1 MTFTLTVVRAGKISL
16 PSLITAHF
24 LAKLW
29 CFQFILSKMNTLRS
43 DIGYRLHPVHPTVA
57 ASIGEEHAMLGQPA
71 HSSSS
76 IIEDP
81 SSFLNQPGDSAFSNH
96 QHLPVLQR
104 YSRIRAL
111 FNISTLVAVFRI
123 CDILILVRI
132 RMRMRILGSVS
143 LTNGS
148 RMRIRMRTRMRTR
161 MRIRTKIFN
170 DF

>member
-1 MTFTLTVVRAGKISL
+1 
-16 PSLITAHF
+16 
-24 LAKLW
+24 
-29 CFQFILSKMNTLRS
+29 MNTLRS

-104 YSRIRAL
+104 YCRMRAL
-111 FNISTLVAVFRI
+111 FGPTKFYIS
-123 CDILILVRI
+123 C
-132 RMRMRILGSVS
+132 SVPDS
-143 LTNGS
+143 
-148 RMRIRMRTRMRTR
+148 
-161 MRIRTKIFN
+161 
-170 DF
+170 